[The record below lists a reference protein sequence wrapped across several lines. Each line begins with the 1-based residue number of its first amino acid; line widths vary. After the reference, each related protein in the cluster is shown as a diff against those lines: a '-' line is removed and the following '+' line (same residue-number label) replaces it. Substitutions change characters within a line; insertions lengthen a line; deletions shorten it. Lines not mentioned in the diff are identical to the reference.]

1 MYYVTAARFPRR
13 KYDEEEAV
21 RRKAD
26 GIRKHLEELALD
38 VGLDP
43 EVNVT
48 LAEEDDE
55 VRIGLS
61 EEFDLYLREAP
72 GEWRWY

>member
-1 MYYVTAARFPRR
+1 MYYVTAARFPR
-13 KYDEEEAV
+13 KGYDEDEET

-26 GIRKHLEELALD
+26 GILNHLRELALD

-43 EVNVT
+43 DANVAVVEGDREVK
-48 LAEEDDE
+48 
-55 VRIGLS
+55 IGLS

-72 GEWRWY
+72 GEWRYY

>member
-1 MYYVTAARFPRR
+1 MNWVTAARFSRA
-13 KYDEEEAV
+13 KYTEEEAT

-43 EVNVT
+43 EKNVAVVEGD
-48 LAEEDDE
+48 AE
-55 VRIGLS
+55 VKIGLS

-72 GEWRWY
+72 GEWRYY